1 VAATIV
7 KEGLDGDVSSK
18 QLVFGVPVEVDNSLL
33 LGVHNLYIVVHTV
46 HS

>member
-7 KEGLDGDVSSK
+7 KEGLDGNVSSK
-18 QLVFGVPVEVDNSLL
+18 QLIFGVPVEVDNSLL
-33 LGVHNLYIVVHTV
+33 LGVYYLYIIVHTV

>member
-1 VAATIV
+1 M
-7 KEGLDGDVSSK
+7 EGLDGNVSSK
-18 QLVFGVPVEVDNSLL
+18 QLVFVVPVEVDNSLL

>member
-1 VAATIV
+1 MAATIV

>member
-1 VAATIV
+1 VATFV
-7 KEGLDGDVSSK
+7 KEDLDGNISSK

-33 LGVHNLYIVVHTV
+33 LGVHYLYIDVHAV

>member
-7 KEGLDGDVSSK
+7 MEGLDGDISSK
-18 QLVFGVPVEVDNSLL
+18 QLVFGVPVEVYNSLP
-33 LGVHNLYIVVHTV
+33 LGVHSLYIVVHTV